1 MKDITYPNKY
11 CLLSTL
17 MEFNQSIAKLA
28 VSIRKSC
35 CLFNG
40 LQGKKV
46 KMTTCEN

>member
-17 MEFNQSIAKLA
+17 MEFKHSIAKL
-28 VSIRKSC
+28 VLNTRKSC
-35 CLFNG
+35 CLVNG
-40 LQGKKV
+40 FAGQKV